1 MLQQPVWVRSSA
13 FATAASVG
21 GRRWS
26 LVLRAG
32 HSDLPFSALGFCGG
46 CSAQE
51 SPPYGQWRGE
61 HGDTGTTLILSC
73 AQLSQQVLGQDAWAP
88 SQSGSRQP
96 PGALLYHYR
105 CSYTTQT
112 HLYLRTFACAVFP
125 GWTTCLTPSFSFIYC
140 QLLREVLSGH
150 SLCPSQLY
158 FSLIIS
164 WYFIFLFI
172 HCVSLPMGMPATW
185 EWGLCL
191 VHCYITVP
199 GTWHGKHTKN
209 LLNRWMKCDLP
220 CVLIALILSLL
231 IFKMGTV

>member
-1 MLQQPVWVRSSA
+1 MFLCELLLLKEALFPLQLLSV
-13 FATAASVG
+13 TADPDAAAACVG
-21 GRRWS
+21 EKLCFCHCCFSGRRWS

-73 AQLSQQVLGQDAWAP
+73 AQLSQQVLGQDASAP

-96 PGALLYHYR
+96 PGALLYHYC
-105 CSYTTQT
+105 CSYITQT

-150 SLCPSQLY
+150 SLCPSQLN

-164 WYFIFLFI
+164 
-172 HCVSLPMGMPATW
+172 
-185 EWGLCL
+185 
-191 VHCYITVP
+191 
-199 GTWHGKHTKN
+199 
-209 LLNRWMKCDLP
+209 
-220 CVLIALILSLL
+220 
-231 IFKMGTV
+231 